1 VNEGDTLLEA
11 VSSHA
16 MTEVLEAM
24 AKKAELSYLLECFK
38 SITDF
43 HEYEGATPYQ
53 NTTTN

>member
-11 VSSHA
+11 VNSHA